1 MCQHAFV
8 LVHALSHCHSYRLFL
23 MTEVA
28 SIADIAN
35 TVIEVVQGTCSNTFH
50 IYTLLI
56 LNLIG

>member
-1 MCQHAFV
+1 MWHHV
-8 LVHALSHCHSYRLFL
+8 LVLMLVLILFDLCRLFL

-50 IYTLLI
+50 ISTLLI